1 MDFLDTIVC
10 NYSSFILC
18 QEIYKSVKAI
28 CEWHSV
34 FNFFS
39 SVFEWNNFPKG
50 YNDTM

>member
-28 CEWHSV
+28 CE
-34 FNFFS
+34 
-39 SVFEWNNFPKG
+39 
-50 YNDTM
+50 